1 MTKETK
7 KYQVHE
13 RHQLIDL
20 NQDHINFQLKFECE
34 AVNPNIPFNMYVTNQ
49 QELDST
55 DISSLP
61 LKKITTGK
69 ISGNIVA
76 DNNISHNYFLIL
88 SAPQSCEILVTIELE
103 PIQAVLSSNEN
114 QKTTSSES
122 LSSESLPPT
131 SSPSS
136 PSKWNNVSQILF
148 WALIIILIL
157 IAFYLFFFSTRQ
169 KQEISSTIIPTQQ
182 SNSIIDN
189 INNNL

>member
-34 AVNPNIPFNMYVTNQ
+34 AVDPNIPFHMYVTNQ

-103 PIQAVLSSNEN
+103 PIQAVLSSHEN
-114 QKTTSSES
+114 DNQNTLSSES
-122 LSSESLPPT
+122 SLPPT
-131 SSPSS
+131 SSPS
-136 PSKWNNVSQILF
+136 PSKWNNLSQILF

-169 KQEISSTIIPTQQ
+169 KQEISSTIIPTTTTQ
-182 SNSIIDN
+182 SHSIIDN
-189 INNNL
+189 LNNNL